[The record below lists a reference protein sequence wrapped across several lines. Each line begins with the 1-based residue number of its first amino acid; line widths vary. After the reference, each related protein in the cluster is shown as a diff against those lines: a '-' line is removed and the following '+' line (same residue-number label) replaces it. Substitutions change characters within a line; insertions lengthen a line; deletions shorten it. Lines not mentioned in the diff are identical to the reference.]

1 MNYQFNWGIVLEY
14 RSLLVDGLLVTL
26 QLAALSFLASILLGL
41 TTAIGRSFM
50 PTYVS
55 TAFTV
60 YVEVFRNIPPIVQFF
75 FWSFAVG
82 LNVFPAS
89 LVALSVF
96 TSTYIGEIIRSGIAS
111 IPKTQAEAARSSGM
125 PEFYVIFYVILPQ
138 AVIRVI
144 PPLSVEFITLIKNS
158 SIAMTIGLTELTFQ
172 TQEIEARSFRGF
184 EAATTVTIMYVLLA
198 LVVVLV
204 MHLFEHLVR
213 LDIRKG

>member
-1 MNYQFNWGIVLEY
+1 
-14 RSLLVDGLLVTL
+14 
-26 QLAALSFLASILLGL
+26 
-41 TTAIGRSFM
+41 
-50 PTYVS
+50 
-55 TAFTV
+55 
-60 YVEVFRNIPPIVQFF
+60 
-75 FWSFAVG
+75 
-82 LNVFPAS
+82 
-89 LVALSVF
+89 
-96 TSTYIGEIIRSGIAS
+96 
-111 IPKTQAEAARSSGM
+111 
-125 PEFYVIFYVILPQ
+125 
-138 AVIRVI
+138 VI

>member
-14 RSLLVDGLLVTL
+14 RSLLVDGLLITL
-26 QLAALSFLASILLGL
+26 QLAALSFVASILLGL
-41 TTAIGRSFM
+41 ITAIGRSFM

-96 TSTYIGEIIRSGIAS
+96 TSTYIGEIIRSGIES

-125 PEFYVIFYVILPQ
+125 PELYVISYVILPQ

-144 PPLSVEFITLIKNS
+144 PALSVEFITLIKNS

-184 EAATTVTIMYVLLA
+184 EAATTVTILYVILA

-204 MHLFEHLVR
+204 MHLLEHLVR

>member
-1 MNYQFNWGIVLEY
+1 MHYQFDWGIILEY
-14 RSLLVDGLLVTL
+14 RGLLIDGLLMTL
-26 QLAALSFLASILLGL
+26 QLAALSFVASILLGL
-41 TTAIGRSFM
+41 ITAIGRSFM
-50 PTYVS
+50 PAYVS
-55 TAFTV
+55 SAFTV

-75 FWSFAVG
+75 FWNFAVG

-96 TSTYIGEIIRSGIAS
+96 TSTYIAEIIRSGIAS

-125 PEFYVIFYVILPQ
+125 SEFHVISYVILPQ

-184 EAATTVTIMYVLLA
+184 EAATTVTILYVLLA

-204 MHLFEHLVR
+204 MHLFERLVR